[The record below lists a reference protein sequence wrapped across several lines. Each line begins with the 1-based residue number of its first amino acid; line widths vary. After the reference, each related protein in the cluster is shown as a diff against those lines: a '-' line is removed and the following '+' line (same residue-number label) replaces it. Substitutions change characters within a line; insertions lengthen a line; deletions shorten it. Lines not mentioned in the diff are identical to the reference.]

1 MIILRSILVG
11 FLFSWFGLLCLIG
24 NILFIPIIVLGLYK
38 VRLFQNIS
46 RDFVFLAWRFFIICT
61 QILGYL
67 KYTFEG
73 AEKLGNSGQLII
85 ANHPSLL
92 DVVFVL
98 SHIRRVNCIVKKEL
112 GKNIFLYP
120 AIKACGYIRNTENEE
135 LLNKGLE
142 VLRNGECLLVFPE
155 GTRTKQQISFH
166 KAPFYLAI
174 HAAKTLT
181 PIFIHMHPKS
191 LQKGVKWY
199 KTPNTMITYKLAV
212 QEGITICD
220 YEAGI
225 PDSLRVRR
233 LHNVMQTIYNKEIQ
247 CV

>member
-1 MIILRSILVG
+1 MIVLRIILVG
-11 FLFSWFGLLCLIG
+11 FLFLLFGLLCLIG

-38 VRLFQNIS
+38 VRFFQNLS

-61 QILGYL
+61 QIFGYL
-67 KYTFEG
+67 KYSFEG
-73 AEKLGNSGQLII
+73 VEQLGQSGQLIV

-98 SHIRRVNCIVKKEL
+98 SHIRHVNCVVKKEL
-112 GKNIFLYP
+112 DKNIFLYP
-120 AIKACGYIRNTENEE
+120 AIKACGYIKNTENEE

-181 PIFIHMHPKS
+181 PILIHMHPKS
-191 LQKGVKWY
+191 LQKGAKWY
-199 KTPNTMITYKLAV
+199 KTSSVKITYKLAV
-212 QEGITICD
+212 QERIVISA

-225 PDSLRVRR
+225 PDSLRVRK
-233 LHNVMQTIYNKEIQ
+233 LHNTMQTIYNKEIQ
-247 CV
+247 

>member
-1 MIILRSILVG
+1 MIALRIVLVG
-11 FLFSWFGLLCLIG
+11 FLFSWFGLICLMG
-24 NILFIPIIVLGLYK
+24 NILFTPIIVLGLYK
-38 VRLFQNIS
+38 VQLFQNLS
-46 RDFVFLAWRFFIICT
+46 RDFVFLAWRFFILCT

-67 KYTFEG
+67 KYSFEG
-73 AEKLGNSGQLII
+73 IEKLGQSGQLII

-120 AIKACGYIRNTENEE
+120 AIKACGYIQNTENEE
-135 LLNKGLE
+135 LLNKGLK
-142 VLRNGECLLVFPE
+142 VLSNGECLLVFPE
-155 GTRTKQQISFH
+155 GTRTKGQISFH

-174 HAAKTLT
+174 HAAKTLM
-181 PIFIHMHPKS
+181 PVFIHMHPKS

-199 KTPNTMITYKLAV
+199 KTPSIKIAYKLVA
-212 QEGITICD
+212 QEGIVISE
-220 YEAGI
+220 YEDGI

-233 LHNVMQTIYNKEIQ
+233 LHSAMQTIYNKEIQ
-247 CV
+247 